1 MDPVTHMALGAAV
14 GHFVGGRRLGWVAP
28 VAGAAIAILPDLD
41 IFWPLPERAVE
52 YYTVHRGL
60 THSLFF
66 GPVIGGLIGYGAARI
81 HRAVRARRGRAFT
94 DDDARNVT
102 KTWVLLSILVLVT
115 HVLNDF
121 ATIYGTQ
128 LFAPFSDRQFG
139 LPAVPVIDPVYTL
152 ILLAGLFLAWRRGW
166 ARPQARGMTL
176 GALVLSTGYLLLA
189 LAQNERARDLVFAD
203 PGAQERIVTDY
214 EVTTTMFSP
223 WLRRIVTREPDSLH
237 VGYISTLSPR
247 AITWTRIAREPQA
260 EALADAA
267 LATPEGVIYR
277 RFARGLIHPHIV
289 EDAERDLYLRI
300 GDMRYASPGA
310 ALRGMW
316 GVEWPLAESADG
328 LVIAGEGLR
337 FMQRTQADAHVLR
350 ALFQAKA
357 GQDNDVF

>member
-66 GPVIGGLIGYGAARI
+66 GPVVGGVIGYGAARI

-94 DDDARNVT
+94 DDDARSLT
-102 KTWVLLSILVLVT
+102 KTWVLLAILVLVT

-121 ATIYGTQ
+121 ATVYGTQ

-152 ILLAGLFLAWRRGW
+152 ILIGGLVLAWRRGW

-189 LAQNERARDLVFAD
+189 LAQNERARDLVLAD
-203 PGAQERIVTDY
+203 LGAQERIVTDY

-223 WLRRIVTREPDSLH
+223 WLRRIVTQEPESLH
-237 VGYISTLSPR
+237 IGYVSTLRPR
-247 AITWTRIAREPQA
+247 EINWTRIDREPQA
-260 EALADAA
+260 EVLADAA
-267 LATPEGVIYR
+267 LATPEGAIYR
-277 RFARGLIHPHIV
+277 RFARGIIHPHIV
-289 EDAERDLYLRI
+289 EGAEGGLYLRV

-316 GVEWPLAESADG
+316 GVEWPLAEGEDG

-337 FMQRTQADAHVLR
+337 FMQRSDANAHVLR

-357 GQDNDVF
+357 GQENDVF

>member
-1 MDPVTHMALGAAV
+1 
-14 GHFVGGRRLGWVAP
+14 
-28 VAGAAIAILPDLD
+28 
-41 IFWPLPERAVE
+41 
-52 YYTVHRGL
+52 
-60 THSLFF
+60 
-66 GPVIGGLIGYGAARI
+66 
-81 HRAVRARRGRAFT
+81 VRARRGRAFT
-94 DDDARNVT
+94 DADASSLT
-102 KTWVLLSILVLVT
+102 KTWALLAILVLVT

-121 ATIYGTQ
+121 STVYGTQ
-128 LFAPFSDRQFG
+128 LFAPFTDRQFG

-152 ILLAGLFLAWRRGW
+152 ILLAGLFIAWRRGW
-166 ARPQARGMTL
+166 SRPQARGMTL
-176 GALVLSTGYLLLA
+176 GALVLSSGYLLLA
-189 LAQNERARDLVFAD
+189 LAQNDRARDLVFAD

-237 VGYISTLSPR
+237 IGYVSTINPR
-247 AITWTRIAREPQA
+247 AINWTRITREPRA

-289 EDAERDLYLRI
+289 EAREGELFLRI

-316 GVEWPLAESADG
+316 GVEWPLVENADG
-328 LVIAGEGLR
+328 LAIAGEGLR

-357 GQDNDVF
+357 GQENDVF